1 MSSFEYVQRIW
12 FRDTMVYRITI
23 PYARIILHYIIT
35 HPTEMYHQY
44 GLLPK
49 DYPQNLTPLIF
60 QTIWNAL
67 TDEFAEFTN
76 KIVPTKN
83 GDEHES

>member
-23 PYARIILHYIIT
+23 PYAKDILHYIIT
-35 HPTEMYHQY
+35 HPTEIYHQY

-49 DYPQNLTPLIF
+49 DYPSNMTPVIF
-60 QTIWNAL
+60 MTIWNAL
-67 TDEFAEFTN
+67 TDEFTGLTDKVFS
-76 KIVPTKN
+76 TKN
-83 GDEHES
+83 GDDHES